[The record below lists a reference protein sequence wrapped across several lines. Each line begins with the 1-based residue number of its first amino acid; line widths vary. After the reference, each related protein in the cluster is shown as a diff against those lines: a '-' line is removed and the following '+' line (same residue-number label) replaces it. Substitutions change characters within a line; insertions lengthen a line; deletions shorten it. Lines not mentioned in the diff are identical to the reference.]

1 MTKNTMSDLNDHLF
15 MELER
20 LSDEDL
26 TGDDLKAEISRAKA
40 ITEVGT
46 TIIDNAK
53 TIIEA
58 AKFNDSKID
67 ANAKLPKMLGGSE

>member
-67 ANAKLPKMLGGSE
+67 ANAKLPKMLGGGE

>member
-58 AKFNDSKID
+58 AKFNDNKMD
-67 ANAKLPKMLGGSE
+67 ANAKLPKMLGGGE

>member
-26 TGDDLKAEISRAKA
+26 IGDDLKAEISRAKA

-67 ANAKLPKMLGGSE
+67 ANAKLPKMLGGGE